1 MWLKA
6 LLKRALSIPFM
17 GALLFKRATI
27 SIDLSSLLKRNGRSI
42 IQVGPLLVVKMLGP
56 IGLFLVERPHAQ
68 VDPNV
73 LVLWALASVEQAS
86 VRGGFTHPLGHQL
99 TRCVHGTVN
108 HGRTPRLLDY
118 HIIKWFQA
126 LILNRGLGT
135 RLSVPQLCKVLLF
148 IEVRGERDRLRAS
161 HLLQRRMLRAQLW
174 SSGLVIADWVQGRT
188 RLLFYKSTCTVQIF
202 NTKVFTAHLC

>member
-1 MWLKA
+1 MGLKA
-6 LLKRALSIPFM
+6 LLERALSIPFM
-17 GALLFKRATI
+17 GALLFHRATI

-56 IGLFLVERPHAQ
+56 IGLFLVERPHSQ

-108 HGRTPRLLDY
+108 HCRAPRLLDY
-118 HIIKWFQA
+118 HITKWFQA
-126 LILNRGLGT
+126 LLLNRGLGA
-135 RLSVPQLCKVLLF
+135 RLSFSQLLKVLLF

-161 HLLQRRMLRAQLW
+161 HLLQRRMLRA
-174 SSGLVIADWVQGRT
+174 
-188 RLLFYKSTCTVQIF
+188 
-202 NTKVFTAHLC
+202 

>member
-1 MWLKA
+1 
-6 LLKRALSIPFM
+6 M
-17 GALLFKRATI
+17 GALLFHRATI

-56 IGLFLVERPHAQ
+56 IGLLMIERPHAQ

-108 HGRTPRLLDY
+108 HCRTPRLLDY
-118 HIIKWFQA
+118 HITKWFQA
-126 LILNRGLGT
+126 LFLNRCLGA
-135 RLSVPQLCKVLLF
+135 RLSFPQL
-148 IEVRGERDRLRAS
+148 
-161 HLLQRRMLRAQLW
+161 
-174 SSGLVIADWVQGRT
+174 
-188 RLLFYKSTCTVQIF
+188 
-202 NTKVFTAHLC
+202 